1 MPSQDIW
8 KFTPVSY
15 RTSALWGRC
24 PALTPL
30 LQLSLQAG
38 HRVLLTMCN
47 PWMTCFPHFTFPLVF
62 PLSYLCPFTPFPF
75 SPSFLIPPLL
85 HHSSFP
91 PFALFLLFF
100 TTFLLSFLRSSFT
113 SSFPSLFSSLF
124 LLFSFPSPPS
134 NLKSP
139 SNVLSFSRLRD
150 ASCHLIGS
158 LLVFKLCHWTWWNG
172 TRL

>member
-1 MPSQDIW
+1 MPTQDVRE
-8 KFTPVSY
+8 FTPVSY

-24 PALTPL
+24 PALTLL
-30 LQLSLQAG
+30 LQLITPSSASGTADHVQSLDDLFSSFQ
-38 HRVLLTMCN
+38 
-47 PWMTCFPHFTFPLVF
+47 
-62 PLSYLCPFTPFPF
+62 LSF
-75 SPSFLIPPLL
+75 SFPSFLPLPF
-85 HHSSFP
+85 HTFSFQ
-91 PFALFLLFF
+91 PFLPH
-100 TTFLLSFLRSSFT
+100 SSFT
-113 SSFPSLFSSLF
+113 SSFLLSSLCPFPHFPYHIPPFLSSFFLYF
-124 LLFSFPSPPS
+124 LLSFPFFLPFSFPSPPS